1 MRPFLT
7 RPFLASA
14 CVLALAALPA
24 SAANI
29 KLKNGTVV
37 SCKVT
42 AYDPATKTLSVQLE
56 DGRDVQYG
64 MDQLEARSVYLVN
77 ASLIPKKDA
86 QAQLL
91 AANFARDAGLYAH
104 AARHYQQA
112 EKLDPALKS
121 AIEPEMA
128 SLRRTAAAMCAEKAR
143 AAVAKK
149 DYKEAEKWAKVLI
162 EKLPNEPEAAQAAT
176 ALEEY
181 YEKTRAA
188 KMAAAEAKAS
198 EALKKDVVQGK
209 KRFEKMAENTK
220 KGLQARGSTQAKG
233 FFNQAL
239 ADGKFVLKE
248 LDRLEDK
255 YEDSATQERAQE
267 YRKIVTDQMVD
278 VHLSIASLEATQSD
292 YKGAQRAVNEAL
304 ALDPKNEAALSM
316 RARIEDYASRGIG
329 WGLW

>member
-1 MRPFLT
+1 MKPLLT
-7 RPFLASA
+7 SLLLVAI
-14 CVLALAALPA
+14 AALPA

-29 KLKNGTVV
+29 KLKNGTIVP
-37 SCKVT
+37 CKVT
-42 AYDPATKTLSVQLE
+42 AYDTATKTLSVKLE
-56 DGRDVQYG
+56 DGRDMQYG

-77 ASLIPKKDA
+77 ASMIPKKDA
-86 QAQLL
+86 NAQLL

-104 AARHYQQA
+104 AARHYHEA
-112 EKLDPALKS
+112 GKLDAALKPR
-121 AIEPEMA
+121 IETDMS
-128 SLRRTAAAMCAEKAR
+128 SLRRSAAAMCAEKAR
-143 AAVAKK
+143 AAAAKK

-162 EKLPNEPEAAQAAT
+162 EKLPNEPEAVQAAT

-181 YEKTRAA
+181 YENTRAT

-198 EALKKDVVQGK
+198 EALKKDVVAGK
-209 KRFEKMAENTK
+209 KRYEKMAENTK

-233 FFNQAL
+233 LFNQAL

-255 YEDSATQERAQE
+255 YDDSATQERAQE
-267 YRKIVTDQMVD
+267 YRKLVTDQMVD
-278 VHLSIASLEATQSD
+278 VHLHIASLEATQSD
-292 YKGAQRAVNEAL
+292 YKGAQRAVSEAL